1 MSMNTEQFAAA
12 NKAAVDSLL
21 AVANTALAVG
31 ARLNL
36 TTCAR

>member
-1 MSMNTEQFAAA
+1 MELNTVRDIQSA
-12 NKAAVDSLL
+12 L
-21 AVANTALAVG
+21 AQLKLPMMDQDVIAVG